1 MALKFDKAGEQE
13 LLLLFLNQL
22 DKESDRGCAL
32 VAAGYLEDQ
41 LKKVLQARMVKHTG
55 PAEEIFEGHEA
66 LATFSAKIKVAYLL
80 GIVSHEVYSD
90 LNRIRDIRNAFAH
103 NLEIDSFAHASVVE
117 KCALLENVQEEWLPS
132 DKHSPARKNF
142 TRCAMAFESILESCL
157 VQSQQ
162 PKAVRQ
168 KELDTLK
175 YWNDILSI

>member
-103 NLEIDSFAHASVVE
+103 SGSHEPSWHPPSPIDWTLPGQSFLNRFLPRRRCRALANTLRECSPPRAAIVASPPRR
-117 KCALLENVQEEWLPS
+117 A
-132 DKHSPARKNF
+132 
-142 TRCAMAFESILESCL
+142 
-157 VQSQQ
+157 
-162 PKAVRQ
+162 
-168 KELDTLK
+168 
-175 YWNDILSI
+175 

>member
-80 GIVSHEVYSD
+80 GIVSHEVTY
-90 LNRIRDIRNAFAH
+90 LLK
-103 NLEIDSFAHASVVE
+103 LE
-117 KCALLENVQEEWLPS
+117 
-132 DKHSPARKNF
+132 
-142 TRCAMAFESILESCL
+142 LESFVNTMSGL
-157 VQSQQ
+157 TIRS
-162 PKAVRQ
+162 
-168 KELDTLK
+168 
-175 YWNDILSI
+175 